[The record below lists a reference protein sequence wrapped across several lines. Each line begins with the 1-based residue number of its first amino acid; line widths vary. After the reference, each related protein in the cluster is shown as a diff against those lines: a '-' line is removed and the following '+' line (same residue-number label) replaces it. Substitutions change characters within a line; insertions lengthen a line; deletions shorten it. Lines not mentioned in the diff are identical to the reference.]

1 VNAADLRQWMLDNQL
16 NSFMAAARLG
26 VRRPI
31 LQAYLD
37 GLVIP
42 ESIAR
47 IVRDGKATE
56 DMK

>member
-1 VNAADLRQWMLDNQL
+1 
-16 NSFMAAARLG
+16 MAAARLG

-47 IVRDGKATE
+47 IVRDGKTE